1 MKNLFKLFL
10 TVLILALSPLTAQET
25 PYVILI
31 SFDGFRWDYPSRGI
45 TPNFDEIRENGVA
58 AVSLEPVYPSKTF
71 PNHLSIIT
79 GMYPENHGIILNEFS
94 DPFSGARYR
103 MSDTTAIRDGKWYL
117 GEAFWETAERQGI
130 TTASYFW
137 PGSELHD
144 PARRPTYRELYE
156 HNRPYE
162 ERIAGVL
169 RWLQLPP
176 AERPHFIT
184 LYFHETDTQGHS
196 FGPDAPDTNQAMQR
210 LDSMLGL
217 LIEGLEKIGMRAQTN
232 LIVVSDHGMTAV
244 NTEKIVNIEKILEGF
259 ECEYTGYGPNIMI
272 RPQPEEI
279 KAVYEQLHRSEH
291 HFRVYL
297 RETMPAHYHF
307 SHHPFI
313 PPVIVDADMGWTLTT
328 HASEAWLRR
337 RGGSGGNH
345 GFDNHHRDMHG
356 IFYAMGPAF
365 KSGYPCGTLRN
376 IDIYPLLCRI
386 YNIEARQNIDGELER
401 IGFILK

>member
-184 LYFHETDTQGHS
+184 LYFHETDTQGHN
-196 FGPDAPDTNQAMQR
+196 FGPDAPETNQAIQR

-244 NTEKIVNIEKILEGF
+244 NTEKIVNIEKILEGRDPRDAWVF
-259 ECEYTGYGPNIMI
+259 TQRICGVCTTVHAITSVRAVTRVSMPPRRKVMPVAR
-272 RPQPEEI
+272 RPSKVTEVQS
-279 KAVYEQLHRSEH
+279 A
-291 HFRVYL
+291 
-297 RETMPAHYHF
+297 
-307 SHHPFI
+307 
-313 PPVIVDADMGWTLTT
+313 PVSTVRFG
-328 HASEAWLRR
+328 RR
-337 RGGSGGNH
+337 R
-345 GFDNHHRDMHG
+345 
-356 IFYAMGPAF
+356 A
-365 KSGYPCGTLRN
+365 
-376 IDIYPLLCRI
+376 CR
-386 YNIEARQNIDGELER
+386 R
-401 IGFILK
+401 